1 MLARC
6 ENPYNHHATVYVFL
20 YLSLFTH
27 TEKKSNHEKELSRN
41 NNPVDRIR
49 KFVSINLFLPC
60 RALVDRANPP
70 ARATASHPQGRC
82 NAVEMPRDVKVDAV
96 AAEASFKRYMEPVRS
111 LAPAH
116 SREIPDTWV
125 DRD

>member
-1 MLARC
+1 
-6 ENPYNHHATVYVFL
+6 
-20 YLSLFTH
+20 
-27 TEKKSNHEKELSRN
+27 
-41 NNPVDRIR
+41 
-49 KFVSINLFLPC
+49 
-60 RALVDRANPP
+60 VDRANPP
-70 ARATASHPQGRC
+70 ARATASHPQGRF
-82 NAVEMPRDVKVDAV
+82 NAVEMPWDVKVDAV